1 MRWLNQSRMAMLTLF
16 RRKAE
21 TARLNDELE
30 FHVRQQTAE
39 NIAAG
44 MPAEE
49 ARHAALRTFGNP
61 TQVRDQARGEWSW
74 DWLEKFLRDL
84 RYGARTLRRSPGFT
98 IIAVLVMALGI
109 GATASLFTIVNAVL
123 LKPLPFHD
131 PDRLVMVYEHFRA
144 AVSNAGGFNY
154 NWVSAA
160 DFRDW
165 RAQTHS
171 FQDMAAWRP
180 YGFNLTGEHA
190 ELPEGVAAAGGS
202 WNLFHVLGVPMAL
215 GRSFTAEEDKP
226 GANHVAILSWSLYQ
240 RRFNGDPAVLGKQVR
255 LDTIPYT
262 VVGVLPR
269 WFTYPDPTVQLWVP
283 YASTFTPELY
293 VRHDAHGSHV
303 VARLLPGTTAAAAV
317 KPVSAVQYQLH
328 LANLS
333 APVAEDAVTR
343 PMLADVVHGIKIP
356 LIVLLCAV
364 GCMLLIACLNVSN
377 LLVARGAARR
387 KEVAV
392 RGALGGSRGT
402 LILEQM
408 TESLLICVVGGGL
421 GLLLSLLATKWLA
434 AHLPDLPRAN
444 AIHVDG
450 TVLAFSLGIA
460 LLAALFAG
468 LLPAISSTGKDVL
481 LALQDSSRSLGG
493 SASRASLR
501 KILLSAEIALTVI
514 LLVSAGLLFK
524 SFLHLRTSDLGCVT
538 NHVLTMRYSLPQKQ
552 YDTRDKIIAFHESLL
567 ERVRRLPGV
576 RAAALVSTAPGDGYE
591 NDRVFTIPSRPST
604 SFLLQDDALTRTA
617 GPGYFSTMQIPLL
630 RGRVFT
636 QEERLTRD
644 HYIVVSKKFADQ
656 FFPNANPIGEDIR
669 ILWGGKMVP
678 ENFEIIGVVGDTVWD
693 VAQPIMA
700 TIYFP
705 ILSGIPVETGNA
717 TLVVR
722 TTGDPQTSSIPI
734 QKQFATL
741 DPSLPV
747 SEILTMQQILSKS
760 TAGQSF
766 NATLVLAFAALS
778 LLLAAIGL
786 YGVLSYLVT
795 QRVKE
800 IGIRIALGA
809 QRSQVL
815 GLVLLDGLR
824 PVFIGLL
831 IGIAGGV
838 AAGALIRSMLYG
850 TSPLDPLVFTAM
862 VGCLL
867 LTAVAACVMPAIRAS
882 QIDPMQALRAE

>member
-1 MRWLNQSRMAMLTLF
+1 MRWLAKFRMVLLTLF
-16 RRKAE
+16 RRRAGTE
-21 TARLNDELE
+21 RLNDELE
-30 FHVRQQTAE
+30 FHVRQQIDE
-39 NIAAG
+39 NMARG
-44 MPAEE
+44 MNADE
-49 ARHAALRTFGNP
+49 ARSAALRNFGNL
-61 TQVRDQARGEWSW
+61 TLVRELARSEWSW
-74 DWLEKFLRDL
+74 GWLEKFGRDL
-84 RYGARTLRRSPGFT
+84 RYGARTLRRSPGFSV
-98 IIAVLVMALGI
+98 IAILVMALGI

-131 PDRLVMVYEHFRA
+131 PDRLVMAYEHFRA

-171 FQDMAAWRP
+171 FQDMAAWRL
-180 YGFNLTGEHA
+180 YGFNLIGEHA

-202 WNLFHVLGVPMAL
+202 WNLFHLLGVPMAL
-215 GRSFTAEEDKP
+215 GRSFTAEEDQP

-240 RRFNGDPAVLGKQVR
+240 RRFNGDPSVLGKQIR
-255 LDTIPYT
+255 LDTVPYA

-269 WFTYPDPTVQLWVP
+269 WFTYPDATVQLWVP

-293 VRHDAHGSHV
+293 ARHDAHGSHV
-303 VARLLPGTTAAAAV
+303 IARLLPGTSAAAAV
-317 KPVSAVQYQLH
+317 KPVSAVQYRLH

-343 PMLADVVHGIKIP
+343 PMIDDVVKDIKTP

-392 RGALGGSRGT
+392 RGALGGSRVT

-408 TESLLICVVGGGL
+408 TESLLICIVGGGL
-421 GLLLSLLATKWLA
+421 GLLLSLLATHWLA
-434 AHLPDLPRAN
+434 SHLPDLPRAN

-460 LLAALFAG
+460 LLAALIAG
-468 LLPAISSTGKDVL
+468 LLPALSSTGKDVFS
-481 LALQDSSRSLGG
+481 ALQDSSRAVGG

-524 SFLHLRTSDLGCVT
+524 SFLHLRTADLGCVT
-538 NHVLTMRYSLPQKQ
+538 DHVLTMKYGLPMKE
-552 YDTRDKIIAFHESLL
+552 YDAREKVIAFHESLL

-576 RAAALVSTAPGDGYE
+576 RAAALVSTPPGDGYE

-604 SFLLQDDALTRTA
+604 SFQLQDDALIRCA
-617 GPGYFSTMQIPLL
+617 GPNYFHAMQIPLL

-636 QEERLTRD
+636 QQERLIRE
-644 HYIVVSKKFADQ
+644 HYIVVSKMFADQ
-656 FFPNANPIGEDIR
+656 FFPNANPIGEDIS
-669 ILWGGKMVP
+669 ILWGGKMIP

-700 TIYFP
+700 TVYFP
-705 ILSGIPVETGNA
+705 ILSGVPQESSNA

-722 TTGDPQTSSIPI
+722 TAGDPLAMSIPI
-734 QKQFATL
+734 QKQFAAL
-741 DPSLPV
+741 DPSLPI
-747 SEILTMQQILSKS
+747 SDILTMQQIVNKS

-766 NATLVLAFAALS
+766 NATLVLAFAGLS

-815 GLVLLDGLR
+815 SLVLLDGLR
-824 PVFIGLL
+824 PVFVGLA

-838 AAGALIRSMLYG
+838 TAGALIRSMLYG

-867 LTAVAACVMPAIRAS
+867 LTAVAACVIPAIRAS
-882 QIDPMQALRAE
+882 HIDPMQALRAE